1 LTLKHQAI
9 VSFCEQYGVNFVW
22 LLEGRGRIFE
32 DDPIAR
38 MKCTELA
45 ALVQTLPEAQQRKIE
60 AMVDQILRQ
69 RGL

>member
-1 LTLKHQAI
+1 MLKHHAI
-9 VSFCEQYGVNFVW
+9 ACFCEQDGVNSEW
-22 LLEGRGRIFE
+22 LFEGRGRIFE

-38 MKCTELA
+38 MTGTELA
-45 ALVQTLPEAQQRKIE
+45 ALVRMLPDAQQRKIE